1 MVGDGVKVERSV
13 ESDLEAG
20 RVAEA
25 LTLGESIGIIWCGA
39 CADGEGI
46 ERKASVDMEITEVG
60 VACLLML
67 RGSWRG
73 VRGLWRLVISRPFSY
88 AAGKNES

>member
-1 MVGDGVKVERSV
+1 MIGDGVKVERSV

-25 LTLGESIGIIWCGA
+25 LTLGESIGIIWRGA

-67 RGSWRG
+67 RGSRRG
-73 VRGLWRLVISRPFSY
+73 ARGLWRLVISRPLSY
-88 AAGKNES
+88 AAGKDES